1 MMMIR
6 SLISDNNN
14 NRWGI
19 LLILLDGWVHF
30 YSIRR
35 LCIMVFR
42 NKEPRKGIA
51 AAGSSPV

>member
-6 SLISDNNN
+6 SLTSDNNN

-35 LCIMVFR
+35 LCIAVFL
-42 NKEPRKGIA
+42 NKEPRKGKA
-51 AAGSSPV
+51 GAGSTPF